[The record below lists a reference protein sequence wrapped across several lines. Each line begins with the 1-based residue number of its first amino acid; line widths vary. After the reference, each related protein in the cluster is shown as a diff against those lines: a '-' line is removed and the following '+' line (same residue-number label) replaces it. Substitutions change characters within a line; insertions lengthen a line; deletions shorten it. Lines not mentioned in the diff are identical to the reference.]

1 MQVVLSTR
9 EVADITGV
17 KEWQVRRLYEDGIL
31 PDPGR
36 FAGKRAIPR
45 TDIPKIVL
53 LLEKRGWLPKQEP
66 SP

>member
-1 MQVVLSTR
+1 MQVVLTTR
-9 EVADITGV
+9 EVAEITSV
-17 KEWQVRRLYEDGIL
+17 KEWQVRRLYEEGIL

-53 LLEKRGWLPKQEP
+53 LLEKRGWLPKQE
-66 SP
+66 SAE